1 MSRLN
6 DALRAVPRRP
16 TAGLAALALA
26 GAVLS
31 ACGGGPSASGTAA
44 GTTSSAPTSSSAAA
58 APSVG
63 STSGSSAEAEAVKAS
78 EADFSISLDE
88 DHLKA
93 GNLRI
98 TVKNDGHATHNLVVE
113 QNGSTLAKS
122 DIVGP
127 GNSTTL
133 TVALQPGTYVFY
145 CSIGNHRAMGMQTTV
160 TVS

>member
-1 MSRLN
+1 VTRLI

-31 ACGGGPSASGTAA
+31 ACGGGSSGTAA
-44 GTTSSAPTSSSAAA
+44 GTTSSAQTSSSAAA
-58 APSVG
+58 ASSGG
-63 STSGSSAEAEAVKAS
+63 STSGSSAEAESVTAT
-78 EADFSISLDE
+78 EADFSISLDD

-98 TVKNDGHATHNLVVE
+98 TVKNDGHATHDLVVE
-113 QNGSTLAKS
+113 QNGSRLAKS
-122 DIVGP
+122 DVVSP
-127 GNSTTL
+127 GDSTTL